1 MGRKSRKQTVKW
13 FNGGAPQFITPLNI
27 FDMKTL
33 GIISEIKQE
42 KNMTRK
48 EFEQRVKN
56 ENLKME
62 SYCIEL
68 NEYREEIH
76 VMGCVQKNGKWV
88 IYKTNER
95 NGEAHIFKEYN
106 SEDDAFEDYY
116 ELIKFYMEKEQ
127 MQ

>member
-1 MGRKSRKQTVKW
+1 
-13 FNGGAPQFITPLNI
+13 
-27 FDMKTL
+27 
-33 GIISEIKQE
+33 
-42 KNMTRK
+42 MTRT
-48 EFEQRVKN
+48 EFEQKVKD

-68 NEYREEIH
+68 NEYREDIH

-116 ELIKFYMEKEQ
+116 ELIKFYMEKEK
-127 MQ
+127 M